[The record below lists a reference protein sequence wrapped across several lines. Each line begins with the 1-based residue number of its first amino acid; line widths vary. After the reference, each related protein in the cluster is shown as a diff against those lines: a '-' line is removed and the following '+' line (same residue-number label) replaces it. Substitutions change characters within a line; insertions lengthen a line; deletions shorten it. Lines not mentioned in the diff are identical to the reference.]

1 MKNLVQ
7 MMIGGHHAGDHMVV
21 GFKST

>member
-7 MMIGGHHAGDHMVV
+7 MMIGGIMLVIIW
-21 GFKST
+21 